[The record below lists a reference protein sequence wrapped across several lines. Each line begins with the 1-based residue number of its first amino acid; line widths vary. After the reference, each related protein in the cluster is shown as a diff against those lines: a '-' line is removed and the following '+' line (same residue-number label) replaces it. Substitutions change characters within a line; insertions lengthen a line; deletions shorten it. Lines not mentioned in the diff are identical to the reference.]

1 MKKLILIFLLSI
13 CVRGEASNMARV
25 LEIHDDA
32 SIVVERNGVR
42 STVRLAAIEI
52 VDLHQTTSLLRWTIG
67 SSWVML
73 EGDAVVS
80 IYRSPDALFVNRELV
95 VRGYARATSP
105 DTEAHR
111 ALAVTYLG
119 ELDLG
124 PREPVSSAR
133 SAPAPRTNKST
144 SRRSKASR
152 RRAP

>member
-1 MKKLILIFLLSI
+1 
-13 CVRGEASNMARV
+13 MARV
-25 LEIHDDA
+25 VEIRDDA
-32 SIVVERNGVR
+32 SIVVERNGAR
-42 STVRLAAIEI
+42 STVRLSGIEI
-52 VDLHQTTSLLRWTIG
+52 LDLRQTTSLLHWTIG
-67 SSWVML
+67 SSWVMI
-73 EGDAVVS
+73 EGDGAVS

-111 ALAVTYLG
+111 PLAVTYLG

-124 PREPVSSAR
+124 PREPATTTSSRR

-144 SRRSKASR
+144 SRRSRASR